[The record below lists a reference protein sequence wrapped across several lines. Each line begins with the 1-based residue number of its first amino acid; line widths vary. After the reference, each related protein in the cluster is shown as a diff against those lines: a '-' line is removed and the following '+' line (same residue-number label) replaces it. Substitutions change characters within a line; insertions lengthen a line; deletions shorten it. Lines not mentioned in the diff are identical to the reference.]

1 MVGKGAR
8 RPRSAPF
15 ILDGAEFVQTLGH
28 VPVTEIEAGEH
39 REVFFGPVEVLEAA
53 GKHPGPI
60 ERPLAELDFPVG
72 PLLVA
77 VPFVAPVAAVLATW
91 RAPRVATLVQMLG
104 VALLGAVAALDVV
117 RTPAVAIAQFVVAGC
132 AMLVS
137 IGSLAARPV
146 RRSTTPSAPTFV
158 RDLTDTGARP

>member
-1 MVGKGAR
+1 MYDGREYPWEAMTRDPLGNTLRIVVTASWVLVVASLVIVATASRTIGKPAWW
-8 RPRSAPF
+8 
-15 ILDGAEFVQTLGH
+15 
-28 VPVTEIEAGEH
+28 VTE
-39 REVFFGPVEVLEAA
+39 LS
-53 GKHPGPI
+53 
-60 ERPLAELDFPVG
+60 FPVG

-132 AMLVS
+132 ALLVS

-146 RRSTTPSAPTFV
+146 RRSTTPPAPTSV